1 MITRNFWVL
10 WLALGAA
17 VAGGQQLPIQTPTD
31 LPQLSRF
38 LPVDQAF
45 KLEYGW
51 QDKDTLALG
60 WQIADDYYLYR
71 EQMKV
76 ESDGFVV
83 PPKPAGVDKV
93 DEFFGATEVYY
104 QQVNLLLPV
113 AQYAGDQLT
122 LQLHWQGCAEAGLC
136 YPPQKR
142 TLTLYRPGFGGDSA
156 GGMPAPQLSLA
167 ADEQIA
173 SQLAGGSI
181 WYSLLLFLGF
191 GLLLT
196 FTPCVLPMVPI
207 LSGLLVGAGTISR
220 PRAMALSGAYVL
232 AMASTYAVAGVAAA
246 ASGASL
252 QVAMQSPLV
261 LIGFSAVIVALAL
274 SMFGLYD
281 LQVPA
286 RLQTWLNSKSGGKRG
301 GSLTGAATMGFLSA
315 LIVGPCVA
323 PPLVGAL
330 LYIGQTG
337 DMVLGGLALFSLG
350 LGMGLPLM
358 LFGAALG
365 SLLPAAGAWMERIK
379 LLFGFGLLGL
389 AVWFIER
396 LLSAP
401 WQAAVW
407 ALFWLGL
414 AVWLLLGCWRFW
426 RQAAAAS
433 GQGNVAGRRIWL
445 ALQGAGGAASLLA
458 AVLMTLA
465 AVQARTADTVDLFDA
480 QVRSLPQLQALLPQ
494 QSKPVMLDF
503 YADWCIEC
511 KLMERHVLT
520 DPQVSRALDAV
531 VLVRAD
537 VTANDTAE
545 VALMKHYGV
554 LGPPTVL
561 FFDSDGAEM
570 RGLRLTGYA
579 DAATLL
585 AHLQRVPK
593 P

>member
-1 MITRNFWVL
+1 
-10 WLALGAA
+10 
-17 VAGGQQLPIQTPTD
+17 
-31 LPQLSRF
+31 
-38 LPVDQAF
+38 
-45 KLEYGW
+45 
-51 QDKDTLALG
+51 
-60 WQIADDYYLYR
+60 
-71 EQMKV
+71 
-76 ESDGFVV
+76 
-83 PPKPAGVDKV
+83 
-93 DEFFGATEVYY
+93 
-104 QQVNLLLPV
+104 
-113 AQYAGDQLT
+113 
-122 LQLHWQGCAEAGLC
+122 
-136 YPPQKR
+136 
-142 TLTLYRPGFGGDSA
+142 
-156 GGMPAPQLSLA
+156 
-167 ADEQIA
+167 
-173 SQLAGGSI
+173 
-181 WYSLLLFLGF
+181 
-191 GLLLT
+191 
-196 FTPCVLPMVPI
+196 
-207 LSGLLVGAGTISR
+207 
-220 PRAMALSGAYVL
+220 
-232 AMASTYAVAGVAAA
+232 
-246 ASGASL
+246 
-252 QVAMQSPLV
+252 
-261 LIGFSAVIVALAL
+261 
-274 SMFGLYD
+274 
-281 LQVPA
+281 
-286 RLQTWLNSKSGGKRG
+286 
-301 GSLTGAATMGFLSA
+301 MGFLSA

-414 AVWLLLGCWRFW
+414 AVWLLLGCWRLW
-426 RQAAAAS
+426 RQVAAAS

-520 DPQVSRALDAV
+520 DPQVIQALDAV

-545 VALMKHYGV
+545 VELMKHYGV